1 VPVVQWIGR
10 SPPKAEICWFDSS
23 RARRGV
29 AKPSIAPRS
38 GRGDRGSRAHHPD
51 QGIAQP
57 SRAPALGAGGAGA
70 KPATLTVACI
80 EPTWYPRP
88 MNPKREMVR
97 WLRRKGR
104 SYAEISKQLGVAKS
118 SIHHMVQ
125 GIVLNAGQK
134 RRLQGKQEANWTAF
148 GSVGSTRKP
157 VSARTRRSI
166 QRAMRNWWR
175 TLEPDQ
181 HATVLC
187 RMRESRTRRHKS
199 RSPSI
204 VPRTLDRQTYRMC
217 LRNAPTLGLHPNWN
231 YIMARG
237 GGYLAVQCPD
247 HPHRTPRGYVPVHRL
262 VLECKLGSL
271 LSRAEVVHHRNGKVT
286 DNTAGNLDYTTR
298 TMHSRI
304 HARPPTWLELHCG
317 WCGCL
322 FRRTKRDCR
331 NTTKS
336 GLRFCSRSCGVR
348 HQQAQ
353 RKVVVRTR

>member
-1 VPVVQWIGR
+1 VKIIDEVPSALVGLVVKLDITGVYETPDPGPSPGRPTTVPVVQWIGR

-125 GIVLNAGQK
+125 GIVLNGL
-134 RRLQGKQEANWTAF
+134 RLCRIDAQACF
-148 GSVGSTRKP
+148 GSHATINPTGYAELVANVGAGSTR
-157 VSARTRRSI
+157 
-166 QRAMRNWWR
+166 NR
-175 TLEPDQ
+175 TLP
-181 HATVLC
+181 
-187 RMRESRTRRHKS
+187 
-199 RSPSI
+199 
-204 VPRTLDRQTYRMC
+204 
-217 LRNAPTLGLHPNWN
+217 
-231 YIMARG
+231 
-237 GGYLAVQCPD
+237 
-247 HPHRTPRGYVPVHRL
+247 
-262 VLECKLGSL
+262 
-271 LSRAEVVHHRNGKVT
+271 
-286 DNTAGNLDYTTR
+286 
-298 TMHSRI
+298 
-304 HARPPTWLELHCG
+304 HARKPD
-317 WCGCL
+317 
-322 FRRTKRDCR
+322 KA
-331 NTTKS
+331 
-336 GLRFCSRSCGVR
+336 
-348 HQQAQ
+348 AQ
-353 RKVVVRTR
+353 EP